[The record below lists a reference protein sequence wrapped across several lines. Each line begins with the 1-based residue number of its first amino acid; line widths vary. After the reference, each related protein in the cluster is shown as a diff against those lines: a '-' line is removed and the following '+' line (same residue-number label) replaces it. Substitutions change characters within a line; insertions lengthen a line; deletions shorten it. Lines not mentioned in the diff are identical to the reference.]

1 MMIDPYLSTTEAQTM
16 KEALQA
22 FVKLLYISLLL
33 IGSIHAL
40 TAQPAASVPVR
51 SVDTVS
57 IRQHRSLDTYPTDKL
72 GNITNMNHFTIEKLY
87 QDAL

>member
-1 MMIDPYLSTTEAQTM
+1 M

-22 FVKLLYISLLL
+22 FIKLLYISLLL

-40 TAQPAASVPVR
+40 TAKHATHATVTSVY
-51 SVDTVS
+51 VDS
-57 IRQHRSLDTYPTDKL
+57 IDTQQLLDTYLADTF
-72 GNITNMNHFTIEKLY
+72 GNSTHHTLYTFEKLY